1 MISFFRHLH
10 HVTQNCASINNIDQI
25 FPNFSKKH
33 LFYNYDNDEH
43 LPIPLHSG
51 IKPSRGEE
59 FIINILLFLG
69 IFSTARKVV
78 FNDTLRG

>member
-1 MISFFRHLH
+1 MVSLFRHLH
-10 HVTQNCASINNIDQI
+10 HVTQNCASINNTDQI

-51 IKPSRGEE
+51 IKPSVGTE
-59 FIINILLFLG
+59 FFQYLIILGNIFYSAQSY
-69 IFSTARKVV
+69 F
-78 FNDTLRG
+78 